1 MGGHPLR
8 KKSLRIPRPSAA
20 MLVALV
26 ALFVAMG
33 GVGYAAVTIPN
44 NSVGTAQLKHSS
56 VVHSKLR
63 FNAVSYQDIQQR
75 AIGLRRA
82 DLNQLQERVGQ
93 TCGAGD
99 AIGAIASNGTV
110 TCNAARPAEYGTTG
124 TKALATTSLT
134 NVASETLPSG
144 SSYLAMANPSVSN
157 SSASAE
163 DVTCALT
170 VGANKQS
177 ASVHVPANGSESI
190 PLQVAGPAG
199 TASLDCSSPAAG
211 PSVTSS
217 INAIATSAN
226 N

>member
-1 MGGHPLR
+1 MH
-8 KKSLRIPRPSAA
+8 KKFLHLPRPSAA
-20 MLVALV
+20 MLVALT

-33 GVGYAAVTIPN
+33 GVGYAAVTLPN
-44 NSVGTAQLKHSS
+44 NSVGTAQLQHSS

-63 FNAVSYQDIQQR
+63 FNSVSFQDIQPQ

-82 DLNQLQERVGQ
+82 DLNQLQQRVAS
-93 TCGAGD
+93 TCGAGN
-99 AIGAIASNGTV
+99 AIGAIANNGTV
-110 TCNAARPAEYGTTG
+110 TCNAARPAQFGTTG
-124 TKALATTSLT
+124 TKPVTTTLT
-134 NVASETLPSG
+134 NVASETLPAG
-144 SSYLAMANPSVSN
+144 STYLAMANPSVTN
-157 SSASAE
+157 ASGTGE

-177 ASVHVPANGSESI
+177 ATAHVPAGGSESI

-199 TASLDCSSPAAG
+199 TTGVSCSNASGAST
-211 PSVTSS
+211 VTSA